1 MTMAAKVPTAAE
13 ATPNAVDRPKETVPS
28 LGRLGHLASYEH
40 NALGFAADLDSLRQ
54 QSANWIS
61 LRRNLKLGMVGVA
74 VLFFGGFGAMSTV
87 AVDGAV
93 ITGGMLVVETS
104 TKKIQHPQGGVVAG
118 VYVKDGDRVDA
129 NQLLLRLDDTVA
141 KANLAIIN
149 KALVQAQA
157 RAARLEHEIADR
169 PALVYPQSLLD
180 KRSDPD
186 ALEAME
192 AETRLFDVRRV
203 TRISDKARLSE
214 RLGQLRQQI
223 GGLNAQITAK
233 DREIELIFKELQG
246 VRELYAK
253 KLVPIQRL
261 TQLERDT
268 TRLQGE
274 RAQLVSAIA
283 QTEGKLTETQLEISG
298 LDNKFLSDAAADRQT
313 NTAKMQ
319 ELSERQVSAAETLL
333 RIEIRAPQAGVVH
346 QLFTHTI
353 GGVVAPTDVLMLIV
367 PEHDRL
373 VAEVRIATSNID
385 QVYPGQPATVRFTA
399 FDRTITPTVSSKL
412 IYISADTSFDQR
424 TNGYFYSARLELSD
438 SELNKLAGL
447 KLVPGMPV
455 EAYIRTGE
463 RTLVSYVFKPLVD
476 QAMRTFRN

>member
-1 MTMAAKVPTAAE
+1 MTVAAKIPSEAATTETAVA
-13 ATPNAVDRPKETVPS
+13 RPKESAPS
-28 LGRLGHLASYEH
+28 LGRLGHLANYE
-40 NALGFAADLDSLRQ
+40 AKPLGFASDFDTLRQ
-54 QSANWIS
+54 QSPNWNS
-61 LRRNLKLGMVGVA
+61 LRRNTKLGMIGVA
-74 VLFFGGFGAMSTV
+74 VLFFGGFGAMSAV

-104 TKKIQHPQGGVVAG
+104 TKKIQHPQGGVVAA
-118 VYVKDGDRVDA
+118 VFVKDGDRVEA

-157 RAARLEHEIADR
+157 RAARLEQEIADR
-169 PALVYPQSLLD
+169 PALTYPQSLLD
-180 KRSDPD
+180 KRGDPD
-186 ALEAME
+186 AVEAMD
-192 AETRLFDVRRV
+192 AEMRLFEVRRV
-203 TRISDKARLSE
+203 TRISDKARLGE

-223 GGLNAQITAK
+223 GGLDAQIVAK
-233 DREIELIFKELQG
+233 DREIELIHKELQG
-246 VRELYAK
+246 VRELYTK

-319 ELSERQVSAAETLL
+319 ELAERQVGAAETLL
-333 RIEIRAPQAGVVH
+333 RIEIRSPQAGVVH

-353 GGVVAPTDVLMLIV
+353 GGVVTPTDVLMYIV
-367 PEHDRL
+367 PEQDKL
-373 VAEVRIATSNID
+373 VADVRIATSNID

-399 FDRTITPTVSSKL
+399 FDRTITPTVNSKL
-412 IYISADTSFDQR
+412 IYVSADTSFDQR
-424 TNGYFYSARLELSD
+424 TNGYFYSARLELTD
-438 SELNKLAGL
+438 KELAKLEGL

-463 RTLVSYVFKPLVD
+463 RSLASYVFKPLVD

>member
-40 NALGFAADLDSLRQ
+40 NALGFAGDLDSLRQ

-118 VYVKDGDRVDA
+118 VYVKDGDRVGP

-223 GGLNAQITAK
+223 GGLNGQITAK

-246 VRELYAK
+246 VRELYTK
-253 KLVPIQRL
+253 KLVSIQRL

-298 LDNKFLSDAAADRQT
+298 LDNKFLSDAAADRQA

-333 RIEIRAPQAGVVH
+333 RIEIRSPQAGVVH

-353 GGVVAPTDVLMLIV
+353 GGVVTPTDVLMLIV
-367 PEHDRL
+367 PEHDKL

-412 IYISADTSFDQR
+412 IYISADSNFDQR
-424 TNGYFYSARLELSD
+424 INGYFYSARLELSD
-438 SELNKLAGL
+438 SEMSKLEGF